1 MRIILQARSFPLS
14 IMRIPS
20 ESQTQ
25 PTYLMPVESTRVR
38 LAWLLE
44 KRLLPRFREE
54 KERNLREACSWNLA
68 GYSYWPPCTISCR
81 VRWPTSIETGDAT
94 AATAAALT
102 VMSLL
107 TECLPACLQSAE
119 CGRVVKALFRASG
132 EWPFLGLLRPLL
144 LFFFFFHSLKF
155 LT

>member
-1 MRIILQARSFPLS
+1 MAALYDIVSCPLAYFD
-14 IMRIPS
+14 RDG
-20 ESQTQ
+20 
-25 PTYLMPVESTRVR
+25 RR
-38 LAWLLE
+38 DG
-44 KRLLPRFREE
+44 
-54 KERNLREACSWNLA
+54 CD
-68 GYSYWPPCTISCR
+68 G
-81 VRWPTSIETGDAT
+81 GG
-94 AATAAALT
+94 LT